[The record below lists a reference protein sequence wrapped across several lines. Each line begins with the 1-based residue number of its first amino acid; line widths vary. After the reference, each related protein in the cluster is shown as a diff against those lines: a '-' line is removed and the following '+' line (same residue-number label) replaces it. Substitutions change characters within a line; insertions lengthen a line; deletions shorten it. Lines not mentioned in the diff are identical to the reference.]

1 MKNSFF
7 AALAVSASMLC
18 PAAAMA
24 DQYPDRA
31 IHVIAP
37 FAPGGGSD
45 IAARQFGQFLT
56 DQFKVDAIVENRPG
70 AGGSVGARQVA
81 KAASD
86 GYTLLLG
93 TMGNQ
98 IVNQYL
104 LPDMN
109 FDPAEDLV
117 AVGWFSNVPNVLVVR
132 SDSPFKTAE
141 ELIAAAKDRPNGLI
155 YGSGGMG
162 TSTHLAVE
170 LFGDMGGLKLTHVPY
185 KGSAPAIVDLI
196 GGRVDF
202 LIDNLISSETQIK
215 SGRLRV
221 LAVATKERLAAYPD
235 VPAIS
240 ELPGFEG
247 YQAVSWTG
255 IFAPKGTPPDR
266 IDILSKAMSSEHAR
280 QDMSGKV
287 AATGAQ
293 YVGEGAGRFNEFLV
307 EERGRWVPI
316 AKRLAASN

>member
-1 MKNSFF
+1 
-7 AALAVSASMLC
+7 
-18 PAAAMA
+18 
-24 DQYPDRA
+24 
-31 IHVIAP
+31 
-37 FAPGGGSD
+37 
-45 IAARQFGQFLT
+45 
-56 DQFKVDAIVENRPG
+56 
-70 AGGSVGARQVA
+70 
-81 KAASD
+81 D

-104 LPDMN
+104 PPDMN

-117 AVGWFSNVPNVLVVR
+117 AVGWFSNVPHVLVVR

-141 ELIAAAKDRPNGLI
+141 ELIAAAQDRPNGLI

-235 VPAIS
+235 
-240 ELPGFEG
+240 
-247 YQAVSWTG
+247 
-255 IFAPKGTPPDR
+255 
-266 IDILSKAMSSEHAR
+266 
-280 QDMSGKV
+280 
-287 AATGAQ
+287 
-293 YVGEGAGRFNEFLV
+293 
-307 EERGRWVPI
+307 
-316 AKRLAASN
+316 